1 MAADGIAWHKISVK
15 GDRAES
21 LEGKWHVDVYV
32 NDMLYKS
39 NSFTFRKSESMFVD
53 VDVNVPRTAMKNPDA
68 VAVVIGNK
76 ITGIKMCRRLN
87 TPSGMLT
94 PSANI
99 WSKHWAIVKKTS

>member
-1 MAADGIAWHKISVK
+1 
-15 GDRAES
+15 
-21 LEGKWHVDVYV
+21 
-32 NDMLYKS
+32 
-39 NSFTFRKSESMFVD
+39 MFVD

-76 ITGIKMCRRLN
+76 TTGIKMYRRLN

-99 WSKHWAIVKKTS
+99 WSKHWAIVKKHHDLYDAPVSVFNELFGTSSNYKGKLFNFIKPENPMFLSIIRVTAHRI